1 MLRLRSETKTRSL
14 PLAVLYPVHVRK
26 LLRAAASIAQ
36 RVRKINMKVYKLCL
50 LGFGNVG
57 RALARLLI
65 EKREEMRAQFRIEW
79 KVTGVASRRAG
90 WLVAADGFDDE
101 ELTTGEFVSRVS
113 VSPSNVSE
121 WLAAADCDVL
131 FETTS
136 LEPLTGEPAVAHAR
150 AALSTGAHVVTANK
164 GTIVH
169 AYRELSELAR
179 SRGRRFMFEATVAD
193 CLPVFSLFRETLPT
207 ARLQAFSGVLNS
219 TTTLILEEIAAGRTF
234 DEGVRRAQEL
244 GVTETDPTHD
254 VDGWDAAVKVCAL
267 SNVLMGAQLKLE
279 DVRREG
285 IRGLRD
291 EDVRAAHAAGH
302 PYKLIARARLSED
315 GSVAASVRPEQLAP
329 EDPFASINGTTLAL
343 NFELDVLHGLHLAAH
358 QPNLRSTAYG
368 LLADFI
374 NAVKDE
380 ARSEPA

>member
-1 MLRLRSETKTRSL
+1 
-14 PLAVLYPVHVRK
+14 
-26 LLRAAASIAQ
+26 
-36 RVRKINMKVYKLCL
+36 MKVFKLCL

-57 RALARLLI
+57 RSLARLLV
-65 EKREEMRAQFRIEW
+65 EKREEMRAQFGIEW
-79 KVTGVASRRAG
+79 RVTGIASRRTG
-90 WLVAADGFDDE
+90 WLVASEGFNDE
-101 ELTTGEFVSRVS
+101 ELMTGELVSRVS
-113 VSPSNVSE
+113 PQPANVAE
-121 WLAAADCDVL
+121 WLAASNCDVL

-136 LEPLTGEPAVAHAR
+136 LELLTGEPAVTHAR
-150 AALSTGAHVVTANK
+150 AALEHGAHVVTANK

-169 AYRELSELAR
+169 AYRELRERAR
-179 SRGRRFMFEATVAD
+179 ARRRRFMFEATVAD

-234 DEGVRRAQEL
+234 DEGVRRAQVL

-267 SNVLMGAQLKLE
+267 SNVLMGAQLKLG

-285 IRGLRD
+285 IRELSD
-291 EDVRAAHAAGH
+291 EEIRAAHAAGR
-302 PYKLIARARLSED
+302 PFKLVARARLEED
-315 GSVAASVRPEQLAP
+315 GKVAATVRPERVAP
-329 EDPFASINGTTLAL
+329 DEPFARVGGTTLAL
-343 NFELDVLHGLHLAAH
+343 HFELDVLHGLTLVAH
-358 QPNLRSTAYG
+358 QPNLRSTSYG

-380 ARSEPA
+380 AGGKST